1 MKRILFLF
9 GCLLAGIVFAAEGDS
24 YLYWMINQDDG
35 TFDDYSDYTSIRIA
49 AIDGDGQTQGY
60 LNLLTPADPPS
71 EIGSKLTSGT
81 SAFSGAQQGFDFYA
95 ALGSYTEGY
104 SYAVELV
111 KDSSVIAK
119 SADMLYSEAAASGM
133 IATVTTAG
141 PIGALTMPWSAGN
154 FSPVPEPSSMLLM
167 ALGLAGLALRRRS
180 SGL

>member
-9 GCLLAGIVFAAEGDS
+9 GCLLAGVLFAAEGDS

-35 TFDDYSDYTSIRIA
+35 TFADYSDCTTIRIA
-49 AIDGDGQTQGY
+49 AIDGGGQTQGY
-60 LNLLTPADPPS
+60 LNLLTTEPS
-71 EIGSKLTSGT
+71 VVGTELTSGT
-81 SAFSGAQQGFDFYA
+81 SAFSGAQQGFGFYA
-95 ALGSYTEGY
+95 ALGGYTEGY

-133 IATVTTAG
+133 IATVTTAV